1 MHQQDMYGE
10 EVDYGQ
16 EMGNTRL
23 NEQGGDGSNALVSE
37 TAMTF
42 LKVTA
47 IYRTFNGLLVST
59 KTSTRVFTS

>member
-1 MHQQDMYGE
+1 MQQMHQQDMYGE

-37 TAMTF
+37 TDTWLF
-42 LKVTA
+42 
-47 IYRTFNGLLVST
+47 
-59 KTSTRVFTS
+59 

>member
-1 MHQQDMYGE
+1 MVEAESYQQSEGTGHHQYMQQMHQQDMYGE

-37 TAMTF
+37 TDT
-42 LKVTA
+42 
-47 IYRTFNGLLVST
+47 
-59 KTSTRVFTS
+59 

>member
-1 MHQQDMYGE
+1 MQQMQQQDMYGE

-37 TAMTF
+37 TAIDF
-42 LKVTA
+42 LRVTA
-47 IYRTFNGLLVST
+47 VYRTCNG
-59 KTSTRVFTS
+59 